1 MHLNLEK
8 FPLSRKLFKPFG
20 DVISKG
26 MENNKFLINQGYC
39 ERYDEVA
46 TIKVLDKNANP
57 IISIFSASPRKKPI
71 KIDYMEMHPLASQA
85 FMPLQKI
92 DWQLVVANDKDG
104 SPDLSSIRYFEVPG
118 DVGINY
124 NPKVW
129 HFPLLVNTAQD
140 FLVIDRSSALDKRK
154 ENLKEFFFQGNDKSI
169 YIE

>member
-8 FPLSRKLFKPFG
+8 LTISQKLFEPFG

-39 ERYDEVA
+39 ERFDEVA
-46 TIKVLDKNANP
+46 TVQVLDKKANP
-57 IISIFSASPRKKPI
+57 IISIFSATPRKRPI
-71 KIDYMEMHPLASQA
+71 KIDYLEMHPLASQA
-85 FMPLQKI
+85 FMPIQKI
-92 DWQLVVANDKDG
+92 DWQVVVANDNGG
-104 SPDLSSIRYFEVPG
+104 SPDLSSIKYFEVPG
-118 DVGINY
+118 NVGINY

-140 FLVIDRSSALDKRK
+140 FLVIDRSSALDAGK
-154 ENLKEFFFQGNDKSI
+154 ENLREFFFQRNGNEI

>member
-8 FPLSRKLFKPFG
+8 LTLSQKLFEPFG
-20 DVISKG
+20 DIISKG
-26 MENNKFLINQGYC
+26 MEKNKFLINQGYC
-39 ERYDEVA
+39 ERFDEVA
-46 TIKVLDKNANP
+46 TVEVLDRKANA
-57 IISIFSASPRKKPI
+57 IISIFSATPRKRPI

-85 FMPLQKI
+85 FMPIQKI
-92 DWQLVVANDKDG
+92 DWKVVVANDNDG
-104 SPDLSSIRYFEVPG
+104 SPDLSSIKCFKVPG

-124 NPKVW
+124 NPKIW

-154 ENLKEFFFQGNDKSI
+154 ENLKEFFFQKNDKSI

>member
-1 MHLNLEK
+1 MYLNLEK
-8 FPLSRKLFKPFG
+8 LPVSRKLFKPFG

-57 IISIFSASPRKKPI
+57 IISIFSASPRKRPI

>member
-8 FPLSRKLFKPFG
+8 LTLSQKLFEPFG
-20 DVISKG
+20 DIISKG
-26 MENNKFLINQGYC
+26 MEKNKFLINQGYC
-39 ERYDEVA
+39 ERFDEVA
-46 TIKVLDKNANP
+46 TVEVLDKKSNA
-57 IISIFSASPRKKPI
+57 IISIFSATPRKRPI

-85 FMPLQKI
+85 FMPIQKI
-92 DWQLVVANDKDG
+92 DWQVVVANDNNG
-104 SPDLSSIRYFEVPG
+104 CPDLSSIKCFKVPG

-140 FLVIDRSSALDKRK
+140 FLVIDRSSALDESK
-154 ENLKEFFFQGNDKSI
+154 ENLREFFFQSHDGSI

>member
-8 FPLSRKLFKPFG
+8 LPVSRKLFKPFG

-26 MENNKFLINQGYC
+26 MENKKFLINQGYC

-57 IISIFSASPRKKPI
+57 IISIFSASPRKRPI

-92 DWQLVVANDKDG
+92 DWQLVVANDEDG

>member
-8 FPLSRKLFKPFG
+8 LTVSQKLFEPFG

-39 ERYDEVA
+39 ERFDEVA
-46 TIKVLDKNANP
+46 TVQVNA
-57 IISIFSASPRKKPI
+57 IISIFSATPRKRPI

-85 FMPLQKI
+85 FMPIQKI
-92 DWQLVVANDKDG
+92 DWQVVVANDNDG
-104 SPDLSSIRYFEVPG
+104 SPDLSSIKCFKVPG

-154 ENLKEFFFQGNDKSI
+154 ENLKEFFFQNNDKSI

>member
-8 FPLSRKLFKPFG
+8 LTVSQKLFEPFG

-39 ERYDEVA
+39 ERFDEVA
-46 TIKVLDKNANP
+46 TVQVLDKKANP
-57 IISIFSASPRKKPI
+57 IISIFSATPRKRPI
-71 KIDYMEMHPLASQA
+71 KID
-85 FMPLQKI
+85 
-92 DWQLVVANDKDG
+92 WQVVVANDKDG
-104 SPDLSSIRYFEVPG
+104 SPDLSSIKYFEVPG

-140 FLVIDRSSALDKRK
+140 FLVIDRSSVLDAGK
-154 ENLKEFFFQGNDKSI
+154 ENLREFFFHSNGNEI